1 MPASYYDMCRR
12 GVGKAVEIRTHD
24 GRIHRGIIHRVD
36 NRMVYLRPLP
46 QRNYGGYGYPW
57 GWGWGWGGFG
67 LWSCLRCYCRFGF
80 SSIFLLVIN
89 QKRLL
94 TVVGSLFI

>member
-57 GWGWGWGGFG
+57 GCGWCWGGFG
-67 LWSCLRCYCRFGF
+67 FGVALGA
-80 SSIFLLVIN
+80 IAGLAFLP
-89 QKRLL
+89 
-94 TVVGSLFI
+94 FFFW